1 MDTPIQK
8 SFLIAFCANKL
19 AFLYGLFLGVFV
31 SGISYFGIQYFLI
44 KKPMKQCNS
53 LNECLNQKN
62 NNEETEEIDNIDNN
76 QELLEINKFN
86 TNNFIKLMLI
96 IGLFLIISFLIY
108 NFMKK

>member
-1 MDTPIQK
+1 M
-8 SFLIAFCANKL
+8 
-19 AFLYGLFLGVFV
+19 
-31 SGISYFGIQYFLI
+31 
-44 KKPMKQCNS
+44 
-53 LNECLNQKN
+53 
-62 NNEETEEIDNIDNN
+62 EEIDNIDNN